1 MTPLRPVSTRGA
13 GFAMGNRSRRH
24 NAQDSRRYYDWLE
37 RSSQDLIAAKIL
49 SEDDRCYQLSAF
61 HCQQAIEKALKAY
74 ILLQSDVLVDGH
86 NLTWLCRQAKKYD
99 KGFHQWFDESADL
112 NQCYIETRYPAD
124 IETEYTYKMVKNF
137 YRMAKE
143 MYQYIFAEID
153 REFELREKAEED
165 APFYGR

>member
-1 MTPLRPVSTRGA
+1 MTRRRKGA
-13 GFAMGNRSRRH
+13 S
-24 NAQDSRRYYDWLE
+24 DSCFYYKWLDKALC
-37 RSSQDLIAAKIL
+37 DLQAARLLLTYGGDHYNI
-49 SEDDRCYQLSAF
+49 AF

-74 ILLQSDVLVDGH
+74 ILLKSDVLVDGH

-124 IETEYTYKMVKNF
+124 IEREYTYKMVRNF
-137 YRMAKE
+137 YRMARE

-153 REFELREKAEED
+153 REFDLRERAEEE
-165 APFYGR
+165 APFNR

>member
-1 MTPLRPVSTRGA
+1 MSRKRKGA
-13 GFAMGNRSRRH
+13 S
-24 NAQDSRRYYDWLE
+24 DSHFYYKWLDKALC
-37 RSSQDLIAAKIL
+37 DLQCARL
-49 SEDDRCYQLSAF
+49 LLTYGGDVYNTAF

-74 ILLQSDVLVDGH
+74 ILLKSDVLVDGH

-124 IETEYTYKMVKNF
+124 IEKEYTYKMVKNF

-153 REFELREKAEED
+153 KEFERREKAEED

>member
-1 MTPLRPVSTRGA
+1 MTRRRKGA
-13 GFAMGNRSRRH
+13 S
-24 NAQDSRRYYDWLE
+24 DSCFYYKWLDKALC
-37 RSSQDLIAAKIL
+37 DLQAARLLLTYGGDHYNI
-49 SEDDRCYQLSAF
+49 AF

-74 ILLQSDVLVDGH
+74 ILIKSDVLVDGH

-124 IETEYTYKMVKNF
+124 IEREYTYKMVRNF
-137 YRMAKE
+137 YRMARE

-153 REFELREKAEED
+153 REFDLRESAEEE
-165 APFYGR
+165 APFNR

>member
-1 MTPLRPVSTRGA
+1 MRNS
-13 GFAMGNRSRRH
+13 RSRAH
-24 NAQDSRRYYDWLE
+24 NGRDSRCYYDWLE
-37 RSSQDLIAAKIL
+37 HASQDLIAAKIL
-49 SEDDRCYQLSAF
+49 SEDDRCYRLSAF

-74 ILLQSDVLVDGH
+74 ILLKSDVLVDGH

-112 NQCYIETRYPAD
+112 NQCYVETRYPAD
-124 IETEYTYKMVKNF
+124 IEREYTYKMVKNF

-153 REFELREKAEED
+153 REFDRREKAEED
-165 APFYGR
+165 APFYRP

>member
-1 MTPLRPVSTRGA
+1 M
-13 GFAMGNRSRRH
+13 SRRRKGGS
-24 NAQDSRRYYDWLE
+24 DSLFYYKWLDKALC
-37 RSSQDLIAAKIL
+37 DLQCARLLLTYGGDHYNI
-49 SEDDRCYQLSAF
+49 AF

-74 ILLQSDVLVDGH
+74 ILLKSDVLVDGH

-124 IETEYTYKMVKNF
+124 IEREYTYKMVRNF
-137 YRMAKE
+137 YRMARE

-153 REFELREKAEED
+153 REFDLRERAEEE
-165 APFYGR
+165 APFNR